1 VVAAQPHHLDD
12 PVTERAKRAKRG
24 PYDERPAV
32 LDDPD
37 SLAREYASNSA
48 AAIAHSL
55 DINPQMVVAA
65 LKRHGKS
72 LRSRRGRD
80 HSMACQRCQAT
91 GRHTRTINRAS
102 ADTND

>member
-72 LRSRRGRD
+72 LRSRREE
-80 HSMACQRCQAT
+80 QR
-91 GRHTRTINRAS
+91 RHRPSEPT
-102 ADTND
+102 